1 MKHGHPFFG
10 RGKPQSY
17 HHGRLKEALIEAARL
32 LLSERGPGG
41 FTLAD
46 AAKLA
51 GVTAAAPYRHFAD
64 RGALLTELTRR
75 GFELFGDKLKQ
86 AWADGAPDPNAA
98 LDRMGRAYLAFA
110 REERGL
116 YGAMFASVQTLN
128 APDAGA
134 AASSALELLRRATAA
149 VLRHRGTPGADA
161 VALAFEIW
169 SLSHGIAMLTIAG
182 HLDTSFEGAD
192 PGVILQRATHGLVE
206 AAVRRGSLVKAG
218 GNDPVGQPFP

>member
-10 RGKPQSY
+10 RGDPQSY

-32 LLSERGPGG
+32 LVSERGPAG

-64 RGALLTELTRR
+64 RGALMTELTRR
-75 GFELFGDKLKQ
+75 GFELFGDKLKE
-86 AWADGAPDPNAA
+86 AWSDGAPDPVAA

-116 YGAMFASVQTLN
+116 YSAMFASVQTLN
-128 APDAGA
+128 APEAGA
-134 AASSALELLRRATAA
+134 AASSALELLRRASAA
-149 VLRHRGTPGADA
+149 VLRHRGAPGADA

-169 SLSHGIAMLTIAG
+169 SLSHGVAMLAVAG
-182 HLDTSFEGAD
+182 HLDPGFEGAD
-192 PGVILQRATHGLVE
+192 PGVILQRAAHGLVE
-206 AAVRRGSLVKAG
+206 AAVRRRS
-218 GNDPVGQPFP
+218 